1 MGTHPSAPSR
11 TSDGESLSDVIAR
24 DPVAALGATT
34 AERFDGRLPYLLKLL
49 AAAQPLSLQAHP
61 DAQQAAAGYAAEEA
75 AGLARDAPTRN
86 YVDACHKP
94 ELLVAV
100 EEFDALCGFRDP
112 DDSAAILESLSL
124 PALDPLVSILRT
136 GEVAHRLR
144 TAVETLMAWPVADRA
159 GLVSAVVASGHPL
172 AGRLGRIYPDDIG
185 VLVALLLNEVRL
197 RPDEAV
203 FMPAGNLHAY
213 LSGFGVEVMAASDN
227 VLRGGLTP
235 KWVDPAELL
244 SVLRYEVLIDP
255 VVRPVSVAPGVVG
268 WPAPVAEFSLIKAD
282 VSGVLTLPGTGPRI
296 LVCLKGT
303 AQLRAGRNERPITAG
318 GSVFVDAGEPAV
330 EVASPDAVIFQAAAK
345 A

>member
-1 MGTHPSAPSR
+1 MA
-11 TSDGESLSDVIAR
+11 
-24 DPVAALGATT
+24 
-34 AERFDGRLPYLLKLL
+34 RFDGRLPYLLKIL

-61 DAQQAAAGYAAEEA
+61 DERQAAAGYSAEEA

-86 YVDACHKP
+86 YVDAYHKP

-112 DDSAAILESLSL
+112 RDSAAVFESLSL
-124 PALDPLVSILRT
+124 PALDPLVSTLRA
-136 GEVAHRLR
+136 GDVAHRLR
-144 TAVETLMAWPVADRA
+144 TAVETLMAWPAADRP

-172 AGRLGRIYPDDIG
+172 AARLGRIYPDDMG

-213 LSGFGVEVMAASDN
+213 LTGFGVEIMAASDN

-235 KWVDPAELL
+235 KRVDPAELL
-244 SVLRYEVLIDP
+244 SVLRYEVLVDP

-268 WPAPVAEFSLIKAD
+268 WPAPVAEFALIKAD

-296 LVCLKGT
+296 LVCLNGT
-303 AQLRAGRNERPITAG
+303 ARLRAGADERPIAAG
-318 GSVFVDAGEPAV
+318 ESVFVDAGEPAV
-330 EVASPDAVIFQAAAK
+330 EVASAGAVIFQAAPRV
-345 A
+345 